1 MKPFHTV
8 LLSGVLALALGACSD
23 SDAPVSVETPAS
35 EAPAPDVSAPTAP
48 VALAN
53 PASDVV
59 NSTGVLGGISKEEA
73 QKRTLIYSAGASHVF
88 QATNNLLTLG
98 EIERREMAGIP
109 VGPIDVLDAE
119 VDAEIEKLRSE
130 SLAKNPGMDFWQQVE
145 SMGYT
150 KESFQAEKRRH
161 MVLVRLFFPPEPEE
175 WPLDLLKEIFGG
187 AEQGNLYDSW
197 IAGMPDQLI
206 KRREA
211 GEDYSLDTMTKQMF
225 LLPQV
230 MRWLY
235 STATIKEPFDGLPEG
250 TALSVNGN
258 TVSTDELMDVVEPLL
273 TPVVRERAARW
284 LELRTQVGAA
294 LIAQGTLMAPA
305 EAQALIDEDKKE
317 YAMSPIS
324 YEQVALQVMGFP
336 SMQIFKEHF
345 QLRRSFGTTLPSPL
359 PLETMKAHAEKR
371 KQFLG
376 DGKVN
381 AEVILFSA
389 LAPNTNIF
397 PMDADSFAIQE
408 SRASEAAAK
417 LADGVTW
424 KEIMDE
430 YSDYPDAVPG
440 TMPGAP
446 QPKKGR
452 FGAQSRNPLRQ
463 FLGENDYMDFLQG
476 YSIGEDIFFNAELG
490 QPQGPIR
497 GPFGWYMYQVKERT
511 APAKALD
518 VENDERQIYLVSD
531 DYLSRQFLAFVAKLM
546 GGGQ

>member
-1 MKPFHTV
+1 MKPFYTV

-23 SDAPVSVETPAS
+23 SDASVSVELPAS
-35 EAPAPDVSAPTAP
+35 EAPASGTSAPALSVSAPETTK
-48 VALAN
+48 
-53 PASDVV
+53 S
-59 NSTGVLGGISKEEA
+59 SGVLSDISQKEA
-73 QKRTLIYSAGASHVF
+73 LKRTLIYSAGASHVF

-98 EIERREMAGIP
+98 EIDRRKMAGIP
-109 VGPIDVLDAE
+109 VGPIEIADAE

-130 SLAKNPGMDFWQQVE
+130 SLAKNPDMDFWQQVE

-150 KESFQAEKRRH
+150 KESFHAEKRRH
-161 MVLVRLFFPPEPEE
+161 MVLVRLFFPPEPEN
-175 WPLDLLKEIFGG
+175 WPMDLLKEIFGG
-187 AEQGNLYDSW
+187 TEQGNLYDSW
-197 IAGMPDQLI
+197 IAGMPAELI

-250 TALSVNGN
+250 TALSVNEN
-258 TVSTDELMDVVEPLL
+258 TVSTDELMSVVEPLL
-273 TPVVRERAARW
+273 TPVVRERAERW

-294 LIAQGTLMAPA
+294 LVAQGGLMTPA

-324 YEQVALQVMGFP
+324 YEQIALQVMGFP
-336 SMQIFKEHF
+336 SMQMFKEHF
-345 QLRRSFGTTLPSPL
+345 QLRRSFGATLPSPL
-359 PLETMKAHAEKR
+359 PLETMQAHAKER
-371 KQFLG
+371 ALFLG
-376 DGKVN
+376 NGKANV
-381 AEVILFSA
+381 EVILFSA
-389 LAPNTNIF
+389 LVPNTNVF
-397 PMDADSFAIQE
+397 PMDVDSFAVQE

-417 LADGVTW
+417 LSDGVTW

-463 FLGENDYMDFLQG
+463 FLGENDYTDFLQG
-476 YSIGEDIFFNAELG
+476 YSIGEDIFFGAELG
-490 QPQGPIR
+490 KPQGPLR
-497 GPFGWYMYQVKERT
+497 GPFGWYMYQVNERT
-511 APAKALD
+511 ESAKALD
-518 VENDERQIYLVSD
+518 VEKDERQIYLVTD
-531 DYLSRQFLAFVAKLM
+531 DYLSRHFLAFVAKVM
-546 GGGQ
+546 SEK